1 MTITSS
7 PVLGRMLR
15 PLADRLRSEVLDAF
29 STLKPSEA
37 EEERYHDLAEKNADG
52 TITAEERKELESIV
66 SANTLL
72 SLLRKEAREVLNHR

>member
-1 MTITSS
+1 
-7 PVLGRMLR
+7 MLR

-37 EEERYHDLAEKNADG
+37 EEEHYHDLAEKNADG
-52 TITAEERKELESIV
+52 TITEEERKELESIV